1 MYFLDGYRAVQ
12 SSAEFALSL
21 WKYLRIDWEIKSCQ
35 EQNKENQF
43 LAVLHFCHF
52 HEMYT
57 ISWYDP
63 IWHIKKILRNLS
75 SLNAD
80 WAKESQLS
88 KPRSAAE
95 ENRKRVKDEELFS
108 LENQKLSDDTSLRL
122 NFNCTR
128 LQARKVKEW
137 YDPDLPNLQFTKGK
151 EKYDPDCEG
160 DNSNLKF

>member
-1 MYFLDGYRAVQ
+1 MQTGPKKASYQNHAQQQKRRER
-12 SSAEFALSL
+12 EF
-21 WKYLRIDWEIKSCQ
+21 
-35 EQNKENQF
+35 
-43 LAVLHFCHF
+43 
-52 HEMYT
+52 
-57 ISWYDP
+57 
-63 IWHIKKILRNLS
+63 
-75 SLNAD
+75 
-80 WAKESQLS
+80 
-88 KPRSAAE
+88 
-95 ENRKRVKDEELFS
+95 KDEELFS